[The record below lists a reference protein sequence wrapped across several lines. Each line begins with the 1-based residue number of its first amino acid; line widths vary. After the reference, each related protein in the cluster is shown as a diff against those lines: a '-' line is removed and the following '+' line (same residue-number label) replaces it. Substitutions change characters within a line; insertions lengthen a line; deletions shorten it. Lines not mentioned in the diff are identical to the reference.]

1 MYSSNSCFHLF
12 QLSAKFV
19 ASKSNWAGGLSCV
32 ILSVVPAFAL
42 ACCPSV
48 GVIGF
53 FRTVSVYPV
62 LTPDTMFS
70 CEGIVLI
77 SAIKC
82 YINWLVITNV
92 RPFSLTTQTRLLLNN
107 AYCYSGPSLQL
118 GNSESSKSLRQKF
131 VCQIGTLNPHDTN
144 QRFSSD

>member
-1 MYSSNSCFHLF
+1 MYNSNSCFHLF

-19 ASKSNWAGGLSCV
+19 TSKSNWAGGLSCV

-48 GVIGF
+48 GVVGF

-70 CEGIVLI
+70 WEGIVLI
-77 SAIKC
+77 SVAKC
-82 YINWLVITNV
+82 YINWLVITNI
-92 RPFSLTTQTRLLLNN
+92 RPFSLNTQTRLLLNN
-107 AYCYSGPSLQL
+107 VYCYIDYNFCRDSVPTLSAYFV
-118 GNSESSKSLRQKF
+118 NSIVREYVVR
-131 VCQIGTLNPHDTN
+131 TTWRT
-144 QRFSSD
+144 QRT